1 MEIELDV
8 SGIINNLEGVEQA
21 MDNGEVMRLLA
32 SEIMRY
38 ADDYAPFDT
47 GSLKNTAFV
56 GAMGDEIIYP
66 MPYANYLYHGNLMV
80 DPKTKK
86 GSFYDPKTNRHWS
99 RPNTQ
104 KELTNT
110 PLHFKGEP
118 KRGANWVH
126 RAFEDH
132 TEELNEALNKFIKER
147 L

>member
-1 MEIELDV
+1 MEINLDV
-8 SGIINNLEGVEQA
+8 SGIINNFEQIESMA
-21 MDNGEVMRLLA
+21 DNGEILRVLA
-32 SEIMRY
+32 NEIMRY

-66 MPYANYLYHGNLMV
+66 MPYAGYLYNGYLMV
-80 DPKTKK
+80 DPITKK

-118 KRGANWVH
+118 KRGAKWVE

-132 TEELNEALNKFIKER
+132 TEELNEAVNNYIKER